1 MIEKAYIVAVI
12 GGGYMMPLS
21 DTIYKS
27 YTKSNNETYNV
38 FSVHNPYFS
47 ATQRYIIERK
57 SADNNPIPENNLNFF
72 MFLLYLVFNP
82 NVLLGLERRFV
93 W

>member
-27 YTKSNNETYNV
+27 YTGAKKKLDSLKVKNERSSDYV
-38 FSVHNPYFS
+38 ILV
-47 ATQRYIIERK
+47 
-57 SADNNPIPENNLNFF
+57 ADNWHVE
-72 MFLLYLVFNP
+72 
-82 NVLLGLERRFV
+82 
-93 W
+93 